1 MKIMIAGGSG
11 FIGNRLTEFFL
22 EKGYRV
28 TAMGTRSAYSAVRS
42 DRFQYISADLSRK
55 GPWLSALSDVDVII
69 NLAGKN
75 IFHRWTKKYKGH
87 IYASRILSTRN
98 LVEGLSLISRVIL
111 ISASAC
117 GYYGERGNEI
127 LNEDEPPGNDFLAEV
142 AQDWEKEAKKGEEKG
157 ARVIYARFGIVLGRG
172 GGAIGKMASPF
183 KFFIGG
189 PQGNGTQWFSWIHM
203 DDLCSAMEWVIK
215 NGFIS
220 GPVNFC
226 SPEPVQNRE
235 LSRILGKLLNRPSF
249 IPTPGWVIR
258 AILGEFGSSLLSS
271 QRCVPHKLLEGGYR
285 FKYPDPEGAIRE
297 IFQIKP

>member
-28 TAMGTRSAYSAVRS
+28 TAMGTRSAHSAVHS

-55 GPWLSALSDVDVII
+55 GPWQSALADVDVII
-69 NLAGKN
+69 NLAGKS
-75 IFHRWTKKYKGH
+75 IFQRWTKEYKGH

-98 LVEGLSLISRVIL
+98 LVEGLSSISRVTL
-111 ISASAC
+111 MNASAC
-117 GYYGERGNEI
+117 GYYGDRGNEI
-127 LNEDEPPGNDFLAEV
+127 LNEDEPPGNDFLAGV
-142 AQDWEKEAKKGEEKG
+142 ARDWEKEAKKGEEKG
-157 ARVIYARFGIVLGRG
+157 ARVICARFGIVLGRG
-172 GGAIGKMASPF
+172 GGAIEKMAFPF

-203 DDLCSAMEWVIK
+203 DDLCSAMECVIK
-215 NGFIS
+215 NGLIS

-226 SPEPVQNRE
+226 SPEPIQNRE

-249 IPTPGWVIR
+249 MPTPGWMIR

-271 QRCVPHKLLEGGYR
+271 QRCVPHKLLDGGYR